1 MANGNRIHSRKG
13 HHPVAFAGLIA
24 FLAIIGFLFS
34 CTRSDQ
40 QSTSAQKK
48 ITIAYSATPESA
60 LAQVAQVQG
69 YYLQEGLDAVSQMYP
84 YGKIALQAVIEGKA
98 DFATVAETPVMFAIM
113 RGEKISIIAT
123 IVTSRKNNVII
134 ARRDK
139 GIFAPRDLKGRKI
152 AATFGTISE
161 FFMDAFLVTQGISR
175 KDMKVINLGPEEQ
188 REAITRGDVD
198 AISTFIPFTFDV
210 QKQLGDAGITFHNE
224 EIYMQTFNIVATQE
238 YVRMNPRKV
247 KKMLEALVKA
257 EEFVRTHQEEAKK
270 IVANFSRLDMAII
283 NGVWADENFEVTLDQ
298 SLLLA
303 MEDES
308 QWAIKSRLI
317 GQTRMPNYLEFIYRD
332 GLESVKPKAVR
343 ILR

>member
-1 MANGNRIHSRKG
+1 MTNVNRINSRK
-13 HHPVAFAGLIA
+13 HRPTVVFVVLIT
-24 FLAIIGFLFS
+24 FLAIIGFPVS

-40 QSTSAQKK
+40 QVASAPEK
-48 ITIAYSATPESA
+48 ITIAYSASPDSA

-69 YYLQEGLDAVSQMYP
+69 YYLQEGLDAIPQMYS
-84 YGKIALQAVIEGKA
+84 YGKIALQAVIKGKA

-123 IVTSRKNNVII
+123 IVTSRKNNAII

-139 GIFAPRDLKGRKI
+139 GILAPRDLKGRKI

-175 KDMKVINLGPEEQ
+175 KDMRVINLGPEEQ
-188 REAITRGDVD
+188 QEAIARGDVD
-198 AISTFIPFTFDV
+198 AISAFTPFTFEA

-224 EIYMQTFNIVATQE
+224 EIYTQTFNIVATQE

-247 KKMLEALVKA
+247 KKMLVALVKA
-257 EEFVRTHQEEAKK
+257 EEFVRTHPADAKK
-270 IVANFSRLDMAII
+270 IVADFSRLDNAIV

-308 QWAIKSRLI
+308 QWAIKNGLI
-317 GQTRMPNYLEFIYRD
+317 GQTKMPNYLEFIYSD